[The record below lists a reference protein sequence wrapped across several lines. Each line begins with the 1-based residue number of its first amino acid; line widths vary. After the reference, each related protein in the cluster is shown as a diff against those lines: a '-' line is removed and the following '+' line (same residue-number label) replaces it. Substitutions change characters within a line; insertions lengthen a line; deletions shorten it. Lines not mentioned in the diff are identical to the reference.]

1 MKCVERMGTPKD
13 FWPMAVAS
21 FLSTLAVAVICIVQL
36 LIDPAVVGTYHRES
50 YSYICDVSKNAMS
63 EYDYSN

>member
-21 FLSTLAVAVICIVQL
+21 FLSTLAVAAICIVQF
-36 LIDPAVVGTYHRES
+36 LIDPALAGKHHRE
-50 YSYICDVSKNAMS
+50 YFTCDVRQDATSDS
-63 EYDYSN
+63 

>member
-36 LIDPAVVGTYHRES
+36 LIDPALAGKHHRES
-50 YSYICDVSKNAMS
+50 FKCDVRKNAMS
-63 EYDYSN
+63 DS

>member
-21 FLSTLAVAVICIVQL
+21 FLSTLAVAAICIVQL
-36 LIDPAVVGTYHRES
+36 HIDPALAGKHHRE
-50 YSYICDVSKNAMS
+50 YFTRDVRKNAMS
-63 EYDYSN
+63 DS